1 MTIQL
6 EREDH
11 VAVLTIDRPE
21 VRNAFDLETLDA
33 LEAALVELRD
43 DPGLRVGIVAGAGST
58 FSAGAD
64 LRKLPMQLPE
74 RGPDAVLQIARLPAR
89 LGLRKPL
96 IAAIEGY
103 ALGGGCELALA
114 CDLRVAGAG
123 ARIGVP
129 EARRGLIC
137 GWGGTQRLP
146 RLIGAARAKELLL
159 TGLPVDAAEA
169 HRIGL
174 VNRLAP
180 AGEALEAARALA
192 AEICACAPSSVELSK
207 QAVDEGLELPLEGAL
222 GLEHRLL
229 QDAIASPNFA
239 EGALAFLEKRDPVW
253 VAEQERRG

>member
-1 MTIQL
+1 M
-6 EREDH
+6 
-11 VAVLTIDRPE
+11 
-21 VRNAFDLETLDA
+21 
-33 LEAALVELRD
+33 
-43 DPGLRVGIVAGAGST
+43 
-58 FSAGAD
+58 
-64 LRKLPMQLPE
+64 
-74 RGPDAVLQIARLPAR
+74 LQIARLLTR
-89 LGLRKPL
+89 VGLQKPL

-103 ALGGGCELALA
+103 AMGGGCELALA
-114 CDLRVAGAG
+114 CDLRVAGAD

-180 AGEALEAARALA
+180 AGGALDAARALA
-192 AEICACAPSSVELSK
+192 AEICACAPSSVRLTK
-207 QAVDEGLELPLEGAL
+207 QAVDEGVERSLEDGLL
-222 GLEHRLL
+222 LEHRLFGE
-229 QDAIASPNFA
+229 AISSPNFA

-253 VAEQERRG
+253 TT